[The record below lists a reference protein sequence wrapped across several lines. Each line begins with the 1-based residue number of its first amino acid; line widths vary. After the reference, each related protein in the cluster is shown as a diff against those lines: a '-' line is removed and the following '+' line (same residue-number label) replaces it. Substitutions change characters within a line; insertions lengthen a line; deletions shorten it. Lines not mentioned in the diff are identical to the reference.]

1 MSKFF
6 YKGKIEKKP
15 KHASYGFTTNRETR
29 PGTEDAPLA
38 LRVASETR
46 KAEIEALLAEHAL
59 FAVID
64 IDAEQAEDITELDA
78 LISTPETQR
87 VERRQAETTHVAVA
101 AAKSLRSAAV
111 RLQYFVVR
119 LYLTVFNIYLRSFGL
134 SIIAIFVR

>member
-29 PGTEDAPLA
+29 PGTEDAPLT
-38 LRVASETR
+38 LRVVSEAR
-46 KAEIEALLAEHAL
+46 KVEIEALLAEHQL

-64 IDAEQAEDITELDA
+64 IDAKQAEDIAELDA

-87 VERRQAETTHVAVA
+87 VEKTPGRNDPCSCGSG
-101 AAKSLRSAAV
+101 KK
-111 RLQYFVVR
+111 FKKCC
-119 LYLTVFNIYLRSFGL
+119 G
-134 SIIAIFVR
+134 